1 LKIVASADIGKL
13 GTKEGLAVTYNWKWY
28 YNIPSVILWV
38 ILFGAIILT
47 KANRNPRTLLII
59 LPLLAVNLIWFGFV
73 KLLNFPSLT
82 IMQFNLLFN
91 SLTVGITLLWLL
103 AHKLGNRNRF
113 ITFLL
118 ALIIMIVISIIGQ
131 ATNGKFS
138 EQTII
143 FLSFIIVLSLA
154 VLISFVLAG
163 WRCRTNYNGLRFILW
178 LALWSIIASLAAMMI
193 FMVFAWIVQ
202 RPPINML
209 KSILLQVL
217 IMGLV
222 TGLLLYAINLPFMI
236 LAFYSPFFRERFYAC
251 LRLKSMPTTAAQA
264 DADRPGEQNP
274 DPGTSEKSNSV

>member
-1 LKIVASADIGKL
+1 
-13 GTKEGLAVTYNWKWY
+13 
-28 YNIPSVILWV
+28 VILWV

-91 SLTVGITLLWLL
+91 SFTVGITLLWLL

-143 FLSFIIVLSLA
+143 FLSFIIFLSLA

-209 KSILLQVL
+209 KSILLQAL

-251 LRLKSMPTTAAQA
+251 LRLKSMPTTTAQA

-274 DPGTSEKSNSV
+274 DPKTS